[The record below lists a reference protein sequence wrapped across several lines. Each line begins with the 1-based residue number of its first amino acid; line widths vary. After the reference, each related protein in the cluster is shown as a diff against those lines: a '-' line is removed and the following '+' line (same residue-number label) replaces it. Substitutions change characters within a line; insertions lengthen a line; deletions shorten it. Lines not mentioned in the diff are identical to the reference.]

1 MNEYYL
7 QFSNAKYL
15 KKIRKLKSMTLA
27 IDLKKSFG
35 ESLGF
40 IRSDANKLFSQKG
53 KCRISRKT
61 ALTSLNSYVFNFAFH
76 CCSQTLK
83 NYEIS

>member
-40 IRSDANKLFSQKG
+40 IRSGANKLFSQKENVV
-53 KCRISRKT
+53 SRAKQ
-61 ALTSLNSYVFNFAFH
+61 L
-76 CCSQTLK
+76 
-83 NYEIS
+83 

>member
-27 IDLKKSFG
+27 IDLKKSFA

-40 IRSDANKLFSQKG
+40 IRSDANKLFSQKENVV
-53 KCRISRKT
+53 SRAKQ
-61 ALTSLNSYVFNFAFH
+61 L
-76 CCSQTLK
+76 
-83 NYEIS
+83 

>member
-35 ESLGF
+35 EKLGF
-40 IRSDANKLFSQKG
+40 IRSDANKLFSQKENVV
-53 KCRISRKT
+53 SRAKQ
-61 ALTSLNSYVFNFAFH
+61 L
-76 CCSQTLK
+76 
-83 NYEIS
+83 